1 MTFTDVLS
9 QPAYP
14 GAKPEEVAEVFIDKF
29 VYSDWETVWVQ
40 HRWHDA
46 WPIFRITTAERD
58 PVAELWAR
66 LQIIPGDLCLIKLGG
81 VVAITGVVT
90 VRQTAYDAN
99 SHAVSIQGMGVQ
111 WFTWRG
117 AILDKTQEFK
127 GGYVDVA
134 TQVMAPF
141 GVTPTVIGTIDPT
154 EFKPPAHNEIGESVF
169 QFLEKLGRERKVVL
183 GGDYAGNLLLVGD
196 HESQV
201 VDELIEGVNIQDLP
215 MRDQYRRCLSALCRA
230 RAVVAVGRGVAG
242 GCGAAGSLRQ
252 LQGPKAILAA
262 ARRERAPGL
271 DAA

>member
-117 AILDKTQEFK
+117 AILDKTQEFH

-134 TQVMAPF
+134 TR
-141 GVTPTVIGTIDPT
+141 
-154 EFKPPAHNEIGESVF
+154 SW
-169 QFLEKLGRERKVVL
+169 
-183 GGDYAGNLLLVGD
+183 
-196 HESQV
+196 
-201 VDELIEGVNIQDLP
+201 
-215 MRDQYRRCLSALCRA
+215 RRSGSRRPSSALSIRPSSSRRRTTRSASRSFNSSKSSGASA
-230 RAVVAVGRGVAG
+230 RW
-242 GCGAAGSLRQ
+242 CS
-252 LQGPKAILAA
+252 
-262 ARRERAPGL
+262 APTMPGTCC
-271 DAA
+271 